1 VADID
6 MLNSVSAL
14 ESQIANLMSITQLR
28 SEQMARIEMVLQ
40 TVSQSVGRRSV
51 GGAGNIES
59 YSRNSSPISISGA
72 RPSSRPSH
80 NPSPNNNERILMM
93 DVPPAAQISGPAAAV
108 KASGGDLDSGSNH
121 RKESESRGRESVGL
135 GNSETQKSSVLGPAV
150 PVAGPAL

>member
-1 VADID
+1 MADID
-6 MLNSVSAL
+6 MLNCVSAL

-51 GGAGNIES
+51 GGAGNTES
-59 YSRNSSPISISGA
+59 YSRNSSPSSISGS

-108 KASGGDLDSGSNH
+108 KAPGGDLD
-121 RKESESRGRESVGL
+121 RWESVGL